1 MQWLEGSSESGYS
14 VGVNFPIIV
23 VNFKAYESALGA
35 EAHALA
41 QLHDSVNQ
49 AFHGTL
55 AIAVSALD
63 LSTVANLVD
72 LPVFIQHVDPVE
84 YGARTGHIP
93 PAAARASGAYGTLL
107 NHAEHRLPFDVLE
120 KTMALCKQAGLFTI
134 VCAESPEKVSEFLS
148 LAPDAIAYEP
158 PELIG
163 GTVSVSQ
170 AQPEVIRK
178 VVEIAG
184 DIPLL
189 VGAGVK
195 TDEDTRVSLQL
206 GAKGVLLASGVT
218 LATDPSAVLAK
229 LIDGMTS

>member
-1 MQWLEGSSESGYS
+1 M
-14 VGVNFPIIV
+14 NFPAII

-41 QLHDSVNQ
+41 QLHHKVAKTDETNP
-49 AFHGTL
+49 TI

-63 LSTVANLVD
+63 LATVAGQNEI
-72 LPVFIQHVDPVE
+72 PVFIQHVDPVE

-93 PAAARASGAYGTLL
+93 PAAAKAAGAFGTLL
-107 NHAEHRLPFDVLE
+107 NHAEHRIPFDVLE
-120 KTMALCKQAGLFTI
+120 KTIALCKLVNLYTV
-134 VCAESPEKVSEFLS
+134 VCAESPEKVQQFLS
-148 LAPDAIAYEP
+148 LRPDAIAYEP

-163 GTVSVSQ
+163 GNISVSQ
-170 AQPEVIRK
+170 VQPEVIQR
-178 VVEIAG
+178 VVQIAG

-195 TDEDTRVSLQL
+195 TEDDVRVSLQL

-218 LATDPSAVLAK
+218 LSPNPEEVLLK
-229 LIDGMTS
+229 LIKGVQS